1 MNVRKSTTG
10 PWSAGVRL
18 RVPTHSMETTVLPLR
33 SADCPMWSAW
43 RMPVV
48 AKLVEL
54 LKLPSPMRWN
64 VLFVEPC
71 SPGHVPVESV
81 YQPTPVL
88 GGKPWSRPFWPFSPV
103 FISWRIV
110 GMAPCFAY
118 LSTRSGRMPSA
129 AKKMTGV
136 PVGAPSAFFALPLP
150 AAPADTEPATSNVK
164 INVSAARRAGL
175 KRILRFIGLL
185 SPG

>member
-1 MNVRKSTTG
+1 MKVRKSTTG
-10 PWSAGVRL
+10 PWSAGTSP
-18 RVPTHSMETTVLPLR
+18 RVPTHSMDTTVFPLR
-33 SADCPMWSAW
+33 SADCAMWSAW

-54 LKLPSPMRWN
+54 LKFPSPARWN

-88 GGKPWSRPFWPFSPV
+88 GGKPWSSPFSPLRPCAM
-103 FISWRIV
+103 SWRIV

-129 AKKMTGV
+129 AK
-136 PVGAPSAFFALPLP
+136 
-150 AAPADTEPATSNVK
+150 
-164 INVSAARRAGL
+164 
-175 KRILRFIGLL
+175 
-185 SPG
+185 